1 MAVLDRTEIGFLLN
15 NSINQNFRGFS
26 VCYQPQ
32 VLHEKH
38 RLYGAEAL
46 VRWHCSRY
54 GDVSPEVFIPIL
66 EENGRIVELDQWIF
80 EQAVKQCKEWYRF
93 QPDFRMSI
101 NFSCRYL
108 EKGNMCKFVEST
120 LKRIGVDGSNI
131 MLELTETWPLNEKAP
146 EEDVVFRLHEMGIK
160 LAMDDFGSG
169 YSSLLSLQKYP
180 FHTVKIDKFFVKD
193 MGKRGR
199 RQALVQSITQL
210 CHNIGREICLEGV
223 ETQKEYEEAKKLGIE
238 VLQGYY
244 FGHPVSAKEFEI
256 RYFS

>member
-1 MAVLDRTEIGFLLN
+1 M
-15 NSINQNFRGFS
+15 
-26 VCYQPQ
+26 YQ
-32 VLHEKH
+32 
-38 RLYGAEAL
+38 
-46 VRWHCSRY
+46 
-54 GDVSPEVFIPIL
+54 
-66 EENGRIVELDQWIF
+66 
-80 EQAVKQCKEWYRF
+80 
-93 QPDFRMSI
+93 
-101 NFSCRYL
+101 
-108 EKGNMCKFVEST
+108 ESE
-120 LKRIGVDGSNI
+120 G
-131 MLELTETWPLNEKAP
+131 
-146 EEDVVFRLHEMGIK
+146 
-160 LAMDDFGSG
+160 
-169 YSSLLSLQKYP
+169 LQKYP